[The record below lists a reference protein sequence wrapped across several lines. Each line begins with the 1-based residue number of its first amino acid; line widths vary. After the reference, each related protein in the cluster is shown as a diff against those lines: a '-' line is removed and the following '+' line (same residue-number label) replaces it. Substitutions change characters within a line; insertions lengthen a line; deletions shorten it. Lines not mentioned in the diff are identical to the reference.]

1 MIPGQPPEPPD
12 PGGHRHPGDPVAG
25 AARRFA
31 QCFGGTAHGVWR
43 APGRV
48 NLIGEHTDYNDG
60 FALPFAIGASVCV
73 AASRRDDGLL
83 ALTSCQESGEA
94 TVPVESLTAGSVTGW
109 AAYPA
114 GVAWSLRSAGYP
126 IAGASLAID
135 ADLTPGAG
143 LSSSAALECATALAL
158 AELYQVRVP
167 RSELAALARRAEND
181 FVGAPTGIMDQLAV
195 LNCAEGHAL
204 LLDCR
209 AGTGTQVPFDPE
221 AAGLA
226 MVIIDTRSRHEL
238 TDGGYAARR
247 AACEEAA
254 RVLGVPALRDL
265 ADPAE
270 LARLADRGG
279 RESRADRAGQADR
292 GSQAERGGRDS
303 RELLRRARHVVTEN
317 GRVTR
322 AAELLRASRAAD
334 LGPLLTAS
342 HESLRDDFEVSWP
355 EADVTVEASIAAGA
369 LGARMTGGGFGGSVI
384 ALIPASLAGT
394 VAAAVR
400 ESFAANGWP
409 APAITATAPSASANR
424 VR

>member
-1 MIPGQPPEPPD
+1 MTSGQRPLPAGPAD
-12 PGGHRHPGDPVAG
+12 G

-31 QCFGGTAHGVWR
+31 QWSGAEAHGVWR

-73 AASRRDDGLL
+73 AAARRDDGLL
-83 ALTSCQESGEA
+83 ALTSCQESGEI
-94 TVPVESLTAGSVTGW
+94 TVPVEGLAAGSVTGW

-114 GVAWSLRSAGYP
+114 GVAWSLRSAGCP
-126 IAGASLAID
+126 IAGASLAVD

-158 AELYQVRVP
+158 TELYQVRVP

-195 LNCAEGHAL
+195 LTCTEGHAL

-209 AGTGTQVPFDPE
+209 SGTGTQVPFDLG
-221 AAGLA
+221 ATGLSI
-226 MVIIDTRSRHEL
+226 VIIDTRSRHEL

-254 RVLGVPALRDL
+254 RLLGVPALRDITDAAELTRL
-265 ADPAE
+265 AGFTGPAGFAGPAE
-270 LARLADRGG
+270 F
-279 RESRADRAGQADR
+279 AG
-292 GSQAERGGRDS
+292 E
-303 RELLRRARHVVTEN
+303 ELLRRARHVVTEN
-317 GRVTR
+317 NRVTR
-322 AAELLRASRAAD
+322 SAQLLRAGRLAD
-334 LGPLLTAS
+334 IGPLLTAS

-355 EADVTVEASIAAGA
+355 QADAAVEASIAAGA

-384 ALIPASLAGT
+384 ALIPARLADAVT
-394 VAAAVR
+394 AAVG
-400 ESFAANGWP
+400 ESFAAAGWA
-409 APAITATAPSASANR
+409 APAITATTPSASARR
-424 VR
+424 VS